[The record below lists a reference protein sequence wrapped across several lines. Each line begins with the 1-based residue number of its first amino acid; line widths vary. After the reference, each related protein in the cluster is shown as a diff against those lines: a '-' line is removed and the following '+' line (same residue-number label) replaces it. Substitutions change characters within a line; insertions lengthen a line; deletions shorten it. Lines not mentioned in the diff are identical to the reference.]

1 MSQMLPTQ
9 LKSPD
14 ELSGKDPSDKV
25 LWEAEF
31 NPKVK
36 SYWLISTV
44 LVCVVTVVLIPLIPI
59 VCVIGLMI
67 TGKYLASHRCTLT
80 ETALKV
86 QRGVFIRQEKTVPL
100 DRITD
105 LGLVQGPIM
114 RMMDLEAISVETA
127 GQSGPGSLVQLTGIR
142 NGREF
147 RDTVLKQR
155 DRVVAREEAESGRAT
170 TSGASVDSSV
180 LNTLEEIRDILR
192 RIEQSDQSI

>member
-1 MSQMLPTQ
+1 MSDPATN
-9 LKSPD
+9 
-14 ELSGKDPSDKV
+14 DPSDKV

-36 SYWLISTV
+36 SYWMLSS
-44 LVCVVTVVLIPLIPI
+44 LMVCVFTVVLIPLIPI
-59 VCVIGLMI
+59 VYVIGLMV
-67 TGKYLASHRCTLT
+67 TGKYLDSHRCTLT

-86 QRGVFIRQEKTVPL
+86 RRGVFTKQEKTVPL

-155 DRVVAREEAESGRAT
+155 DRVVAGEEAAAT
-170 TSGASVDSSV
+170 HAVAAMPGDASVAE
-180 LNTLEEIRDILR
+180 TLGEIRDILR
-192 RIEQSDQSI
+192 RMEQGGRTL

>member
-1 MSQMLPTQ
+1 MT
-9 LKSPD
+9 D
-14 ELSGKDPSDKV
+14 ATINDPSDKV

-36 SYWLISTV
+36 SYWMLSSIM
-44 LVCVVTVVLIPLIPI
+44 VCTFTVVLIPLIPI
-59 VCVIGLMI
+59 VYVIGLMV

-86 QRGVFIRQEKTVPL
+86 QRGVFTKQEKTVPL

-147 RDTVLKQR
+147 RDTVLRQR
-155 DRVVAREEAESGRAT
+155 DRVASRGES
-170 TSGASVDSSV
+170 SASTSSV
-180 LNTLEEIRDILR
+180 PSSIDEAGFGETLTEIRDILLR
-192 RIEQSDQSI
+192 MEQSGRSL